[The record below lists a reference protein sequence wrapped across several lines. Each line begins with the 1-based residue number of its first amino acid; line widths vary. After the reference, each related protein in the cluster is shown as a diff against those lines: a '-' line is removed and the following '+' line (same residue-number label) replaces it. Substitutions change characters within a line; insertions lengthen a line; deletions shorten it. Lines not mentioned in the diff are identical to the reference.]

1 MNDMDDT
8 VNLCPLP
15 RPQTAD
21 ETLVL
26 VNGDS
31 LPDLTIPHL
40 SDRSAT
46 KPNSLWQ
53 RLLDA
58 FVRAMTPWPV

>member
-8 VNLCPLP
+8 VNLCPPP
-15 RPQTAD
+15 RHQTAD

-31 LPDLTIPHL
+31 LPELTIA
-40 SDRSAT
+40 SRSAPEP
-46 KPNSLWQ
+46 KGLWQ

-58 FVRAMTPWPV
+58 FLRAMTPWPV